1 MVLNVIELQTM
12 VNTPKEKVSFNQKAS
27 LEGLNKLLSAYP
39 DLQTTLAN
47 SLRFIVDTL
56 HREGGLMIIQGP
68 DDPQPLFWIN
78 NNAAPDWANQL
89 DNDKSMLRLLCH
101 NWIQPGGLVFTE
113 GPYSPVVIFALPT
126 AMGQQ
131 GILLLNGLE
140 PLAIEKEYLNQATE
154 SLAHSIYLG
163 RNGALLFEISKL
175 LDTLGMIINGLN
187 PRHSFDE
194 AMFNLVKRLRDS
206 FSCEAVSLVT
216 LDRNNESMVIKKTLG
231 ASPDWIYQIG
241 LRSEDGFIGECLHT
255 HKSILSNDPQNDE
268 RYNRQ
273 IDSVPGMDIHSLICV
288 PIQTEEEIIGL
299 LAFQNKRNGQFTL
312 YDQQLLTTVSNSIV
326 NSLVALQTIQ
336 QYRVLNAQLEASRW
350 ELIRSRNTLRSL
362 FDNLP
367 EAMYIIDRSYRLIA
381 VNSVR
386 ASRISSE
393 PSLLVG
399 KVCYEIFFGKSE
411 PCQGCLVADTFY
423 SRNVTHRTE
432 RQWEG
437 VVDPLEWEINS
448 YPILDEGD
456 EVNQVILV
464 EKDVTD
470 KRRLEGSLTQSEK
483 MAAVGELAA
492 GIAHEINNPLTV
504 ILANAQILQK
514 ELPEEGDWLELVDLI
529 SRAGTRALHAV
540 KGLLN
545 FARKEQFEFTPTDLN
560 ETIERSLDMVHH
572 ELMSRGIKLTFEA
585 ADNLPLLRAS
595 PNHIQGVWLN
605 LIMNAMDSMDKEE
618 KLIRI
623 VSLQKDN
630 DIEVSFTDNGQ
641 GIPAEKLP
649 RIFEP
654 FYTTKERDRGTGL
667 GLSVCH
673 RVIKQHGGFIL
684 VDSKIGEGTTFTVVL
699 PVY

>member
-1 MVLNVIELQTM
+1 MNVAEQQTM
-12 VNTPKEKVSFNQKAS
+12 MNKNKEKPSFNQKAS
-27 LEGLNKLLSAYP
+27 LDGLNKLLSAYP
-39 DLQTTLAN
+39 DLQTTLATG
-47 SLRFIVDTL
+47 LRFILETID
-56 HREGGLMIIQGP
+56 RDGGLIIIQGP
-68 DDPQPLFWIN
+68 DDPQPHFWVDN
-78 NNAAPDWANQL
+78 RAASDWLAQLNQEH
-89 DNDKSMLRLLCH
+89 SMLRLLCQ
-101 NWIQPGGLVFTE
+101 NWIQPGGLVVTE

-140 PLAIEKEYLNQATE
+140 PVEKEKDFLSQATE
-154 SLAHSIYLG
+154 SLAHSVYLG

-194 AMFNLVKRLRDS
+194 AMFNLVKGLRDS
-206 FSCEAVSLVT
+206 FACEAVSLVT
-216 LDRNNESMVIKKTLG
+216 MDRSNDSMLIKKTL
-231 ASPDWIYQIG
+231 ASAPDWIYQIG
-241 LRSEDGFIGECLHT
+241 LKTEDGFIGECLQT
-255 HKSILSNDPQNDE
+255 GKSLLSNMPQNDE
-268 RYNRQ
+268 RFNRQ
-273 IDSVPGMDIHSLICV
+273 IDSVPGLDIHSLLCV

-312 YDQQLLTTVSNSIV
+312 YDQQLLTTVSKSIV

-381 VNSVR
+381 INSVR
-386 ASRISSE
+386 ASRINAE

-399 KVCYEIFFGKSE
+399 KVCYESFFGRNE
-411 PCQGCLVADTFY
+411 PCQGCLVAETFY

-514 ELPEEGDWLELVDLI
+514 ELPENGDWRELVDLI

-545 FARKEQFEFTPTDLN
+545 FARKEQFEFTPTDVN

-572 ELMSRGIKLTFEA
+572 ELMNRGIQLTFEA

-605 LIMNAMDSMDKEE
+605 LIMNAMDSMDKDE

-623 VSLQKDN
+623 VSTQQDN
-630 DIEVSFTDNGQ
+630 DIKVSFSDNGQ
-641 GIPAEKLP
+641 GISAEKLS